1 MVNRFAVA
9 GVQYGVIGP
18 RDFPENCVVFIVV
31 DVVLLVCELNLCP
44 VSVDYDVFWHC
55 MLRWGVMV
63 CGLGS
68 FFRVGRACVRSVGSF
83 PIVVFFRF
91 RGFFGLFLVVGRR
104 RRFW

>member
-1 MVNRFAVA
+1 MVF
-9 GVQYGVIGP
+9 
-18 RDFPENCVVFIVV
+18 F
-31 DVVLLVCELNLCP
+31 
-44 VSVDYDVFWHC
+44 
-55 MLRWGVMV
+55 MV